1 MKGKTMTVQVNVDDM
16 FQYGAVKAILLGYLR
31 ENPKQTKEEIM
42 KGLRL
47 TEEPVRRHLEDLEV
61 MGVLKRQYKQ
71 GRHGRPSI
79 IGVKFL

>member
-1 MKGKTMTVQVNVDDM
+1 MTIEVEIDDVAR
-16 FQYGAVKAILLGYLR
+16 YGAIKAVLIGYLKKKP
-31 ENPKQTKEEIM
+31 NQTKEQIM
-42 KGLRL
+42 RGLKM
-47 TEEPVRRHLEDLEV
+47 TDEPVRRHLEDLEV